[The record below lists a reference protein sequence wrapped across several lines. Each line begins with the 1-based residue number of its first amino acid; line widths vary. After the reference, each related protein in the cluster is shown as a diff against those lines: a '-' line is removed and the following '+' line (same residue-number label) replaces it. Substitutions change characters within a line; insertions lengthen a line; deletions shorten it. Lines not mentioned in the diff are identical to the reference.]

1 MDLSQMKNIVV
12 IKRDGREQEFSFEK
26 LRKVIYWAADG
37 NDLYVD
43 KILEYLSLKI
53 TEKIHVVQMYEELLK
68 TTESLISALQ
78 PKYDEIAKKLLLLKI
93 YKETAGVKN
102 KVIDAYPHLKSF
114 LNMGIEYG
122 IYDKKVIETF
132 TDEEIEILNKYIEPK
147 RDHLFNYKG
156 LYIFN
161 KKYCKNYLGKKV
173 ELPQITYMVAAMYP
187 FYTEKDSK
195 NKLKYIRMEYDA
207 LSTHLI
213 TYGTPR
219 ISNSLTNNPQ
229 LASCV
234 LTTPADDTK
243 SLNDIDGSM
252 ALYSKHDGG
261 IAYDVGYIRST
272 GSDIAGVKNAS
283 NGPVPFIKRTEA
295 TISAFDQLSKR
306 KGSCV
311 VNFRWWNWDAPEMIM
326 LKDAGGTEDNRARKL
341 VYSMSMN
348 DLLFD
353 RADNDDYITLFDPKD
368 TPLLNTTYGE
378 EFNKAYEEYEKDGS
392 IRKKRIKARELLYS
406 YFKVRKE
413 TGNLYGFFT
422 DNVNKLNLRDR
433 MINMSNLC
441 CTHGDTKILTKKG
454 NIPIKELVG
463 QIVECW
469 NGEEWSNTE
478 IVKTNEDIK
487 FYKVKFLNGTETLYT
502 DYHRFIVYTWDN
514 EQNKP
519 SKPIIKTTLELEDG
533 DWVRI
538 INNLDKLDEW
548 NMTIVD
554 SVKKTDIHGPS
565 YCGLEPLRQQII
577 LDNILT
583 KNCEITVPS
592 YPSKHVEEK
601 WQIDSNG
608 IYEIVTTKESGEI
621 GICNLL
627 SINIMKWIE
636 LSENAKDIFIMNML
650 RAADNIM
657 DTQFYPVKEGEISN
671 KKNRPIGIGVSNY
684 AQYLASKECRYDD
697 DQARIITFELF
708 HDIYYRIYKYSMELA
723 KEKGPFSTFKTS
735 EWAKGYTPFHKSIKY
750 FKDNLIQMSPALNH
764 CISDVQKQ
772 WDELAKEIK
781 RYGVRFSLHAAI
793 APTATSSKAINATE
807 SIDPV
812 FALSYMEEGSQLVST
827 VVPNLNKYGKYYQI
841 CWDTKAKDVIDL
853 GAIRQ
858 IFIDQS
864 QSLTLFY
871 VDCDSVNQ
879 LYEDYKYAKNLGI
892 KTIYYMKTP
901 KSAEDLKSC
910 ESCSV

>member
-1 MDLSQMKNIVV
+1 MDASQIKNVIV
-12 IKRDGREQEFSFEK
+12 IKRDGREEEFSFEK
-26 LRKVIYWAADG
+26 LRKVISWAADG
-37 NDLYVD
+37 NDIYVD

-53 TEKIHVVQMYEELLK
+53 TEKIHVAQMYEELLK
-68 TTESLISALQ
+68 TTESLISAIQ
-78 PKYDEIAKKLLLLKI
+78 PKYDEIAKRLLLLKI

-102 KVIDAYPHLKSF
+102 KVIDAYPHLRSF
-114 LNMGIEYG
+114 LNMGIECG
-122 IYDKKVIETF
+122 IYDKKIIDSFSEK
-132 TDEEIEILNKYIEPK
+132 EIEVLNKYIEPK

-161 KKYCKNYLGKKV
+161 KKYCKNYLGKKI
-173 ELPQITYMVAAMYP
+173 ELPQVTYMVAAMYP
-187 FYTEKDSK
+187 FYTEEDSN
-195 NKLKYIRMEYDA
+195 NKLKYIKMEYDA

-261 IAYDVGYIRST
+261 ISYDAGFIRST

-283 NGPVPFIKRTEA
+283 NGPVPFIKRTES

-311 VNFRWWNWDAPEMIM
+311 INFRWWNWDSPEMIM

-353 RADNDDYITLFDPKD
+353 RADNDDYVSLFDPKD
-368 TPLLNTTYGE
+368 TPLLNTCYGE

-413 TGNLYGFFT
+413 TGNLYAFFT
-422 DNVNKLNLRDR
+422 DNVNKLNMRDR

-441 CTHGDTKILTKKG
+441 C
-454 NIPIKELVG
+454 
-463 QIVECW
+463 
-469 NGEEWSNTE
+469 
-478 IVKTNEDIK
+478 
-487 FYKVKFLNGTETLYT
+487 
-502 DYHRFIVYTWDN
+502 
-514 EQNKP
+514 
-519 SKPIIKTTLELEDG
+519 
-533 DWVRI
+533 
-538 INNLDKLDEW
+538 
-548 NMTIVD
+548 
-554 SVKKTDIHGPS
+554 
-565 YCGLEPLRQQII
+565 
-577 LDNILT
+577 
-583 KNCEITVPS
+583 EITVPS
-592 YPSKHVEEK
+592 FSSKFVEEK
-601 WQIDSNG
+601 WQINSNG
-608 IYEIVTTKESGEI
+608 VYEIVTTKEAGEI

-627 SINIMKWIE
+627 SINIMKWVE
-636 LSENAKDIFIMNML
+636 LSDESKNIFILNML
-650 RAADNIM
+650 RAADNII

-671 KKNRPIGIGVSNY
+671 KKNRPIGIGVSNF

-697 DQARIITFELF
+697 SQARIITFELF

-735 EWAKGYTPFHKSIKY
+735 EWAKGLTPFHKSMEH
-750 FKDNLIQMSPALNH
+750 FKDALIKTSPVLNH
-764 CISDVQKQ
+764 CLREVQKE
-772 WDELAKEIK
+772 WDELAKDIEK
-781 RYGVRFSLHAAI
+781 YGVRFSLHAAI

-841 CWDTKAKDVIDL
+841 CWDTNARDIIEL

-858 IFIDQS
+858 IFIDQA

-879 LYEDYKYAKNLGI
+879 LYEDYKYAKKLGI

>member
-1 MDLSQMKNIVV
+1 MDLSQMKNIIV

-26 LRKVIYWAADG
+26 LRKVISWAADG
-37 NDLYVD
+37 NDIYTN

-132 TDEEIEILNKYIEPK
+132 TDDEIEILNKYIEPK

-219 ISNSLTNNPQ
+219 ISNSLSNNPQ

-234 LTTPADDTK
+234 LTTPDDDTK

-261 IAYDVGYIRST
+261 IAYDVGFIRST

-283 NGPVPFIKRTEA
+283 NGPVPFIKRTES

-311 VNFRWWNWDAPEMIM
+311 VNFRWWNWDSPEMIM

-341 VYSMSMN
+341 VYSMSIN

-353 RADNDDYITLFDPKD
+353 RADNDDYVTLFDPKD
-368 TPLLNTTYGE
+368 VPLLNTSYGE

-413 TGNLYGFFT
+413 TGNLYAFFT
-422 DNVNKLNLRDR
+422 DNVNKLNMRDR

-441 CTHGDTKILTKKG
+441 H
-454 NIPIKELVG
+454 
-463 QIVECW
+463 
-469 NGEEWSNTE
+469 
-478 IVKTNEDIK
+478 
-487 FYKVKFLNGTETLYT
+487 
-502 DYHRFIVYTWDN
+502 
-514 EQNKP
+514 
-519 SKPIIKTTLELEDG
+519 
-533 DWVRI
+533 
-538 INNLDKLDEW
+538 
-548 NMTIVD
+548 
-554 SVKKTDIHGPS
+554 
-565 YCGLEPLRQQII
+565 
-577 LDNILT
+577 
-583 KNCEITVPS
+583 EITVPS
-592 YPSKHVEEK
+592 FPSKHVEEK
-601 WQIDSNG
+601 WQINSNG
-608 IYEIVTTKESGEI
+608 VYEIVTTKEAGEI

-636 LSENAKDIFIMNML
+636 LTENAKDVFVLNML
-650 RAADNIM
+650 RAADNII

-684 AQYLASKECRYDD
+684 AQYLASRECRYDD
-697 DQARIITFELF
+697 EQARVITFELF
-708 HDIYYRIYKYSMELA
+708 HDIFYRIYKFSMELA
-723 KEKGPFSTFKTS
+723 KEKGPFSTFKNS
-735 EWAKGYTPFHKSIKY
+735 EWAKGQTPFHKSIKH
-750 FKDNLIQMSPALNH
+750 FKEALINMSPTLNH
-764 CISDVQKQ
+764 CINEVQKE
-772 WDELAKEIK
+772 WDELAKDIK

-827 VVPNLNKYGKYYQI
+827 VVPNLNKFGKYYQI

-858 IFIDQS
+858 IFIDQA